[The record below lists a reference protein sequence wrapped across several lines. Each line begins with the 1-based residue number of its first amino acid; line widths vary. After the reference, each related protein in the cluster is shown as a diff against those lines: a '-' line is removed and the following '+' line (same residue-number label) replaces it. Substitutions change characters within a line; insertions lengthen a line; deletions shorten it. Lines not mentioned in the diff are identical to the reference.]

1 MAETRD
7 VAPGEA
13 SAQGHPRRWL
23 ILAAVGAA
31 QFIVLLDSTI
41 VNVALP
47 SIQRDLD
54 ASTSSLQWVMNA
66 YILLFGSLLLLGGR
80 AADILGRRRAFV
92 VGLVVFTLASAAC
105 GLASSSEILVGAR
118 ALQGIGAAPLSAA
131 ALSIVVSV
139 FREPKEQGI
148 ALTVWSGLGVI
159 GGTVGVVLGGAMV
172 DWADWRWA
180 FWLNVPIGIATL
192 VAAMKLVPALRPGD
206 GTARPRFDLPGA
218 VLAVAG
224 LLMLTYGLI
233 GAAEHGWT
241 SVQTLGPI
249 AGSLIVLA
257 LFAVVQLRTRDAL
270 MPLRLLAIG
279 RFTVSG
285 LGLLLASGLMIT
297 VFYMVSVY
305 EQEVLGYSP
314 LEAGLGMLG
323 MGIGSTLMAFGIPA
337 VLKKL
342 GLERTY
348 LLGSVLLLAGSLL
361 LVDLP
366 TSGSYFTVLL
376 PGTTVIGLGLPACF
390 VSLTTM
396 GVMQVEESESGL
408 ASGFLNTLLQV
419 GAALGMAT
427 VVTLAAAHTTTQVG
441 EGHGLRE
448 AMAAGYSWGFVALAG
463 VAGVSVLVAL
473 GFVLGTRKPA
483 RARPAT
489 GKGASVPVGSDA
501 DA

>member
-1 MAETRD
+1 MAEPTD
-7 VAPGEA
+7 GLPETAAAE
-13 SAQGHPRRWL
+13 SYPRRWL
-23 ILAAVGAA
+23 ILAVVGAA

-80 AADILGRRRAFV
+80 AADILGRRRAFM
-92 VGLVVFTLASAAC
+92 VGLIVFTLASAAC
-105 GLASSSEILVGAR
+105 GLANSAGVLVGER

-139 FREPKEQGI
+139 FREPKERGV

-159 GGTVGVVLGGAMV
+159 GGTIGVVAGGAMV
-172 DWADWRWA
+172 GWADWRWA
-180 FWLNVPIGIATL
+180 FWLNVPIGILTL
-192 VAAMKLVPALRPGD
+192 VAALKFVPPLRPGTG
-206 GTARPRFDLPGA
+206 GTRPRFDLPGA
-218 VLAVAG
+218 VLAVAA
-224 LLMLTYGLI
+224 LLLLTYGLI
-233 GAAEHGWT
+233 GAADRGWT
-241 SVQTLGPI
+241 SMVTLGSI
-249 AGSLIVLA
+249 TGAIVIFA
-257 LFAVVQLRTRDAL
+257 IFAVVQLRTTDAL

-285 LGLLLASGLMIT
+285 VGLLLASGLMIT
-297 VFYMVSVY
+297 VFYMISVY

-314 LEAGLGMLG
+314 MAAGLGMLG
-323 MGIGSTLMAFGIPA
+323 MGVTSTLMAFAIPA
-337 VLKKL
+337 VLKVL

-348 LLGSVLLLAGSLL
+348 LLGTVLLLAGSLL

-376 PGTTVIGLGLPACF
+376 PGTAVIGFGLPACF

-396 GVMQVEESESGL
+396 GVTQVQESESGL

-427 VVTLAAAHTTTQVG
+427 VVTLAAAHTKSQVADG
-441 EGHGLRE
+441 QGLRE
-448 AMAAGYSWGFVALAG
+448 AMAAGYGRGFMALAG
-463 VAGVSVLVAL
+463 VAAVSLLIAL
-473 GFVLGTRKPA
+473 GFVV
-483 RARPAT
+483 RAR
-489 GKGASVPVGSDA
+489 KGAGAKSAAGEGVPVDA
-501 DA
+501 